1 MSKILFFS
9 LPAFGHINPTLG
21 LVNELNRRGE
31 EVTYY
36 TSSKFQSAVS
46 STGACV
52 YQYDPYFSFNT
63 DKMSGSIIGF
73 IDYLID
79 ITEKLLAMGFVDA
92 MRHSQADYIIFDR
105 YCLWAPHIAEKF
117 GLPSICCIPTIAFS
131 WKLRLK
137 YARIRGAQNVS
148 ELKDFAVMLRTILK
162 AIRIANRYGCRVR
175 SMLNPFGKL
184 NIVYTSRYFQPY
196 GNSFD
201 DRYVFIGP
209 SIGQRGHTGGLDPP
223 FFADANGKKRIYISL
238 GTLFNRDVDFY
249 HICFSALGETDCMVL
264 MSTGGQPTA
273 EIAKKAP
280 RNFIVRDY
288 VPQLEVL
295 KAVDLFVTHG
305 GTNSVHEALLNR
317 VPLIVVPQGAD
328 SFLLGWRVQELGAGT
343 MIRNRD
349 FTVSNLKQIV
359 NEILMDSN
367 KRSNCEK
374 ISLSFAESDGY
385 LKAWNHILK
394 YKQINAIK

>member
-9 LPAFGHINPTLG
+9 LPAFGHINPTMG
-21 LVNELNRRGE
+21 LVNKLIRQGE

-46 STGACV
+46 STGARV
-52 YQYDPYFSFNT
+52 FQYDPYFSFNS

-79 ITEKLLAMGFVDA
+79 ITEKLLAKGFVDA
-92 MRHSQADYIIFDR
+92 MRHSPADYIIFDR
-105 YCLWAPHIAEKF
+105 YCLWAPHISEKF

-148 ELKDFAVMLRTILK
+148 ELKDFAVMFRTILK
-162 AIRIANRYGCRVR
+162 AIRIARRYGCRVR
-175 SMLNPFGKL
+175 SMLNPFGNL

-196 GNSFD
+196 GNSFGE
-201 DRYVFIGP
+201 RYIFIGP
-209 SIGQRGHTGGLDPP
+209 SIGQRDHTEVPDPP
-223 FFADANGKKRIYISL
+223 LFADAGGKKRIYISL
-238 GTLFNRDVDFY
+238 GTLFNRDFNFY
-249 HICFSALGETDCMVL
+249 RICFSALGDIDCVVL
-264 MSTGGQPTA
+264 LSTGGRPTA
-273 EIAKKAP
+273 EIAKIAP
-280 RNFIVRDY
+280 ANFVIRDY

-295 KAVDLFVTHG
+295 KTVDLFITHG
-305 GTNSVHEALLNR
+305 GTNSVHEALLHR

-328 SFLLGWRVQELGAGT
+328 SFLLGWRVQELGAGR
-343 MIRNRD
+343 MIRNRE
-349 FTVSNLKQIV
+349 FTVSNLRQAV

-367 KRSNCEK
+367 KRESCEK
-374 ISLSFAESDGY
+374 IALSFTKIDGY
-385 LKAWNHILK
+385 LKAWTHILK
-394 YKQINAIK
+394 YKEMNAIK